1 MSFCARQETGGAQ
14 QFDKKGNAPMP
25 ETIQS
30 RENVRVKRAC
40 ALRDSAARRR
50 EEGLFFAEGL
60 RLCMDLAE
68 RIAPAEV
75 YYTQRLLQQHPQ
87 AAQLAGQGFLIS
99 EAVAE
104 KLSDTR
110 APQGLF
116 ALFPRKTAAL
126 SALRRGGRYLCLEH
140 VQDPANVGAL
150 LRSAAAFG
158 FEGAVL
164 CGACADPFAPKAARA
179 SMGSLARLSLLFAEE
194 TKQAI
199 DAFHACGIPVVAAA
213 LRNSV
218 PLDAADAACPDGVAL
233 FIGNEGNG
241 LAPQTVAAADQ
252 AVRIP
257 MANGVESLNAAAA
270 GSVLLWHFRG
280 V

>member
-1 MSFCARQETGGAQ
+1 
-14 QFDKKGNAPMP
+14 MP
-25 ETIQS
+25 DTIQS
-30 RENVRVKRAC
+30 RENERIKHAC

-50 EEGLFFAEGL
+50 AEGLFFAEGL
-60 RLCMDLAE
+60 RLCTDLAQSLC
-68 RIAPAEV
+68 PVEV
-75 YYTQRLLQQHPQ
+75 YYTQRFLQAHPE
-87 AAQLAGQGFLIS
+87 AAQLPGRHAFVS

-110 APQGLF
+110 SPQGLF
-116 ALFPRKTAAL
+116 CIFPRRAQTFSDL
-126 SALRRGGRYLCLEH
+126 GRGGRYLCMEH

-158 FEGAVL
+158 FDGAVL

-179 SMGSLARLSLLFAEE
+179 SMGALARMALIFADE

-199 DAFHACGIPVVAAA
+199 KAFHLYGITVIAAA
-213 LRNSV
+213 LEHSA
-218 PLDAADAACPDGVAL
+218 PLEAADTAFPGGVAVL
-233 FIGNEGNG
+233 VGNEGNG
-241 LAPQTVAAADQ
+241 LAPQTVASADM

-257 MANGVESLNAAAA
+257 MANGVESLNAAGA

-280 V
+280 VQQ

>member
-1 MSFCARQETGGAQ
+1 MQ
-14 QFDKKGNAPMP
+14 

-30 RENVRVKRAC
+30 RENERVKHAC

-50 EEGLFFAEGL
+50 TEGLFFAEGL
-60 RLCMDLAE
+60 RLCTDLAQSF
-68 RIAPAEV
+68 APAEV
-75 YYTQRLLQQHPQ
+75 YYTQRLLDAHPEI
-87 AAQLAGQGFLIS
+87 AQLPGRHALVGG
-99 EAVAE
+99 AVAE

-110 APQGLF
+110 SPQGLF
-116 ALFPRKTAAL
+116 CIFPREAQSF

-158 FEGAVL
+158 FDGAVL
-164 CGACADPFAPKAARA
+164 CGSCADPFAPKAARA
-179 SMGSLARLSLLFAEE
+179 SMGALARVALIFADE

-199 DAFHACGIPVVAAA
+199 DAFHEYGIRVIAAA
-213 LRNSV
+213 LEHSV
-218 PLDAADAACPDGVAL
+218 PLETADTALSGGAAVL
-233 FIGNEGNG
+233 IGNEGNG
-241 LAPQTVAAADQ
+241 LAPQTVLAADA

-257 MANGVESLNAAAA
+257 MANGVESLNAAVA

-280 V
+280 CGNGRGTDE

>member
-1 MSFCARQETGGAQ
+1 
-14 QFDKKGNAPMP
+14 MP

-30 RENVRVKRAC
+30 RENERVKRAC

-50 EEGLFFAEGL
+50 VEGLFFAEGL
-60 RLCMDLAE
+60 RLCTDLAQTLE
-68 RIAPAEV
+68 PAEV
-75 YYTQRLLQQHPQ
+75 YYTQRLLDAHPEI
-87 AAQLAGQGFLIS
+87 AQLPGRHALVG
-99 EAVAE
+99 EAVAD

-110 APQGLF
+110 SPQGLF
-116 ALFPRKTAAL
+116 CVFPRSVQTF
-126 SALRRGGRYLCLEH
+126 SALGRGGRYLCLEH

-158 FEGAVL
+158 FDGAVL

-179 SMGSLARLSLLFAEE
+179 SMGALARVALIFADE

-199 DAFHACGIPVVAAA
+199 NAFHEYGITLVAAA
-213 LRNSV
+213 LEHSV
-218 PLDAADAACPDGVAL
+218 PLETADAAFPGGVAVL
-233 FIGNEGNG
+233 VGNEGNG
-241 LAPQTVAAADQ
+241 LAPQTVTAADM

-257 MANGVESLNAAAA
+257 MANGVESLNAAVA

-280 V
+280 CSNG

>member
-1 MSFCARQETGGAQ
+1 MQ
-14 QFDKKGNAPMP
+14 

-30 RENVRVKRAC
+30 RENERVKHAC
-40 ALRDSAARRR
+40 ALRDNAARRR
-50 EEGLFFAEGL
+50 AEGLFFAEGL
-60 RLCMDLAE
+60 RLCTDLAQSL
-68 RIAPAEV
+68 IPSEV
-75 YYTQRLLQQHPQ
+75 YYTQRLLEAHPE
-87 AAQLAGQGFLIS
+87 AAQLPGRHALVS

-110 APQGLF
+110 SPQGLF
-116 ALFPRKTAAL
+116 CIFPRTAQIL
-126 SALRRGGRYLCLEH
+126 SDVHRGGRYLCMEH

-158 FEGAVL
+158 FDGAVL

-179 SMGSLARLSLLFAEE
+179 SMGALMRMALIFADE

-199 DAFHACGIPVVAAA
+199 DTFHEYGITVVAAA
-213 LRNSV
+213 LEDSV
-218 PLDAADAACPDGVAL
+218 PLETADTAFPGGVTVL
-233 FIGNEGNG
+233 IGNEGNG
-241 LAPQTVAAADQ
+241 LAPQTVAAADM

-257 MANGVESLNAAAA
+257 MANGVESLNAAVA